1 MKRKFT
7 LTTFVFAFLLFFVNK
22 AFAQE
27 PGQAYYFPGPAAAE
41 GPYAIHARINNTS
54 NAFDFASGTIEGWIR
69 PDFASGNDGKDDP
82 FIFSSQD
89 WWGKRWGIRISKTY
103 WGIGVVE
110 GGGNDKWG
118 SSWFHYP
125 LEKGRWYHIAAVFN
139 TDETIS
145 IYINGVSIGTS
156 TVKVDLGATGA
167 PFKIGISNSWDV
179 NNIFKGAIDEVR
191 VWNVIRTE
199 TEIKNNMNNTVSPAS
214 AGLLAYYNFTQ
225 SLTGDLTDLTAN
237 GLHGGI
243 GYWDNNNLTKSAPN
257 WVESYAMVVPQIQA
271 PSNVSS
277 TSFTINWQA
286 PLIGMVNNYVVDVAT
301 DALFTNIVSGY
312 DALNVGNVL
321 TKEIIG
327 LDATTIYYYRVRANK
342 SSVDGQGAYSVTSSI
357 NINSVLPLT
366 FVKVAA
372 QMANKGV
379 SLTWQTANEVNNSHF
394 NVLHSVDNI
403 VWSTIAKINAKG
415 LSNNMYTYH
424 HAQPV
429 LGINYYKLQQV
440 DINGDFS
447 YSEIKTVNFNLS
459 GIRVYPNPVTELLEV
474 QLNHVKEK
482 NYAIYN
488 TMGVKVAQGVINNA
502 YKAID
507 VSKLAQ
513 GVYAVSIDGEA
524 SVKIIKK

>member
-1 MKRKFT
+1 MKRKVTLKTLLFT
-7 LTTFVFAFLLFFVNK
+7 FLLFFINNT
-22 AFAQE
+22 FAQE
-27 PGQAYYFPGPAAAE
+27 PGQAYYFPGPASGE
-41 GPYAIHARINNTS
+41 GPNAIHARINNTN

-89 WWGKRWGIRISKTY
+89 WWGKRWGIRIGKDY
-103 WGIGVVE
+103 GGIGVVQ
-110 GGGNDKWG
+110 GGGGWDT
-118 SSWFHYP
+118 SWLIYKF
-125 LEKGRWYHIAAVFN
+125 EKGRWYHIAAVFN

-191 VWNVIRTE
+191 VWNVIRTA

-286 PLIGMVNNYVVDVAT
+286 PLIGTVNNYVVDVAT
-301 DALFTNIVSGY
+301 DALFTNIISGY
-312 DALNVGNVL
+312 EALNVGNVL
-321 TKEIIG
+321 AKEVTG
-327 LDATTIYYYRVRANK
+327 LDASTTYYYRVRANK

-357 NINSVLPLT
+357 NINTVLPLT
-366 FVKVAA
+366 FLKVAA
-372 QMANKGV
+372 QKTNNGV
-379 SLTWQTANEVNNSHF
+379 TLTWQTVNEVNNSHF
-394 NVLHSVDNI
+394 NVLHSVDNK
-403 VWSTIAKINAKG
+403 VWNTIEKINAKG
-415 LSNNMYTYH
+415 LSNNTYTYR
-424 HAQPV
+424 HAQPT
-429 LGINYYKLQQV
+429 LGSNYYKLQQV

-447 YSEIKTVNFNLS
+447 YSEIKNVDFNLS
-459 GIRVYPNPVTELLEV
+459 GVKVYPNPVTELLEV
-474 QLNHVKEK
+474 QLNHVNEK

-488 TMGVKVAQGVINNA
+488 SMGVKVVQGVINNA

-507 VSKLAQ
+507 VSGLAH
-513 GVYAVSIDGEA
+513 GVYTVSIDGEA
-524 SVKIIKK
+524 AVKIIKK